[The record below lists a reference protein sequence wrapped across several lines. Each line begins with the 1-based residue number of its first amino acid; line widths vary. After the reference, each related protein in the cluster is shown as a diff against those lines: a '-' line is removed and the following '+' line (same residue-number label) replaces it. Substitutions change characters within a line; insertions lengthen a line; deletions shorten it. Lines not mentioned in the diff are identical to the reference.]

1 VSRVHRLLLPL
12 ALVVALAGC
21 GADAAEP
28 VKPPSPDSAD
38 PALARAAEGPGEILI
53 RGELTPASHGPY
65 ALDGRYTVAFEQFA
79 PEDPDV
85 AFRRQTAFVLTLDQR
100 KGIQGKRS
108 IRVFRTARRTGRTTI
123 EAHGRFFADAS
134 FGDFPYVIRITPR
147 DG

>member
-1 VSRVHRLLLPL
+1 VPRLILPLVLLL
-12 ALVVALAGC
+12 ALAGC
-21 GADAAEP
+21 GGDTAKP

-38 PALARAAEGPGEILI
+38 PALARAAEAPGEILI
-53 RGELTPASHGPY
+53 RGDLTPASHGPY

-85 AFRRQTAFVLTLDQR
+85 AFRHQTAFVLTLDQR
-100 KGIQGKRS
+100 EGIARKDS
-108 IRVFRTARRTGRTTI
+108 IRVFKTARRTGRTRI

-134 FGDFPYVIRITPR
+134 FGDFPYVIRITPH